1 MPRAA
6 TSTDAFNAIAERRR
20 RDILIYLARRERVVS
35 EIVVALGL
43 TQPAVSKHLRVLR
56 MVGLV
61 RARRDGRRIF
71 YRTNAQSLRGVY
83 DWLRR
88 FEGYC
93 GRTWWAHFEFT
104 RINIEPIVFREKIE
118 DPASVHG
125 FAMLRFV
132 AAIDMATCETCR

>member
-1 MPRAA
+1 MPRVA
-6 TSTDAFNAIAERRR
+6 TSTDTFNAIAERRR

-88 FEGYC
+88 FEGYW
-93 GRTWWAHFEFT
+93 R
-104 RINIEPIVFREKIE
+104 
-118 DPASVHG
+118 S
-125 FAMLRFV
+125 
-132 AAIDMATCETCR
+132 